1 MLAFYP
7 KEFPELEVY
16 YNVIPGQAGSFEDPE
31 YAPEIEWEDIEIF
44 GRPVSVELHHH
55 FISILGTKWEREI
68 LNTLASRRRTA
79 A

>member
-1 MLAFYP
+1 MFAHYP
-7 KEFPELEVY
+7 KELPELEVY

-31 YAPEIEWEDIEIF
+31 YAPEIEWEYIEIF
-44 GRPVSVELHHH
+44 GRPVSDELHHH
-55 FISILGTKWEREI
+55 FISTFGTKWECEI